1 MFRVWDVRLALPAAM
16 VSLVGDAM
24 AMVAL
29 TLRVHDTGAGPYA
42 VAVLLVCFSLPVVV
56 TMGLVGHVA
65 DSVDPRLVLGAGGL
79 VQMLACLGLARWN
92 GLAATYALVVVLQ
105 TGFAFANPVW
115 SSVLTRAVGDQLV
128 GRLVSTQQALG
139 AVAAPLGAALG
150 GVLVE
155 LRGDAVVFLLD
166 AATYAVLFGA
176 GLAVRTRVAG
186 IVTATDDAPVT
197 ATGHGATT
205 SGPVRPAVAFLPRAG
220 LAVVRADRVV
230 WVLVCAMLPFVVSL
244 ESMNAVEVFLARDA
258 LHAGQAQFGYW
269 QALTGVGAVVGAV
282 AAGVLRADTTR
293 LRALVVALA
302 VMSLAQVGSGVAPAL
317 VWLYA
322 CGAVLGLANAVSNA
336 AVFAVF
342 MRRTAP
348 GDRGKALAVV
358 NGLART
364 CTMLALG
371 LGGLG
376 ASTIGPRGSFVV
388 AGCCGVAVACW
399 AGWSLHWTGELR
411 LTNRAETEAEAVRC
425 GRRAGRRAPRWS
437 LR

>member
-1 MFRVWDVRLALPAAM
+1 MKELFQIFRVWDVRLALPAAM
-16 VSLVGDAM
+16 VSLLGDGM
-24 AMVAL
+24 AMIAL

-42 VAVLLVCFSLPVVV
+42 VALLLVCFSLPVVL

-79 VQMLACLGLARWN
+79 VQVLACLGLTRWD
-92 GLAATYALVVVLQ
+92 GLAATYVLVVLLQ

-115 SSVLTRAVGDQLV
+115 SSVLTRAVGDHHV
-128 GRLVSTQQALG
+128 GRLVSTQQALA
-139 AVAAPLGAALG
+139 AVAAPVGAALG

-155 LRGDAVVFLLD
+155 LRGDSVVFLLD
-166 AATYAVLFGA
+166 AATCAVLLAA
-176 GLAVRTRVAG
+176 GLAVRTRVAAG
-186 IVTATDDAPVT
+186 EV
-197 ATGHGATT
+197 
-205 SGPVRPAVAFLPRAG
+205 AVPPTVSFLPRAG

-244 ESMNAVEVFLARDA
+244 ESMNAVEVFLARDG
-258 LHAGQAQFGYW
+258 LHASQAQFGYW
-269 QALTGVGAVVGAV
+269 QALTGAGAVVGAV

-302 VMSLAQVGSGVAPAL
+302 AMSLAQVGSGAATAL

-322 CGAVLGLANAVSNA
+322 FGALLGLANAVSNA
-336 AVFAVF
+336 AVFAVL

-358 NGLART
+358 NGMART

-399 AGWSLHWTGELR
+399 AAWSLHRIGALRTPGDAAAGLAAGESVPEVPDIR
-411 LTNRAETEAEAVRC
+411 KVHFQH
-425 GRRAGRRAPRWS
+425 GP
-437 LR
+437 

>member
-1 MFRVWDVRLALPAAM
+1 MKELFQIFRVWDVRLALPAAM
-16 VSLVGDAM
+16 VSLLGDAM

-29 TLRVHDTGAGPYA
+29 TLRVHDSGAGPYA
-42 VAVLLVCFSLPVVV
+42 VALLLVCFSLPVVV

-79 VQMLACLGLARWN
+79 VQVLACLGLATWN

-115 SSVLTRAVGDQLV
+115 SSVLTRAVGDHHV

-139 AVAAPLGAALG
+139 AVAAPIGAALG

-155 LRGDAVVFLLD
+155 LRGDSVVFVLD
-166 AATYAVLFGA
+166 AATCAVLLVA

-186 IVTATDDAPVT
+186 NGRTAARRDDAT
-197 ATGHGATT
+197 RA
-205 SGPVRPAVAFLPRAG
+205 AVSFLPRAG

-244 ESMNAVEVFLARDA
+244 ESMNAVEVFLARDE
-258 LHAGQAQFGYW
+258 LHATQAQFGYW
-269 QALTGVGAVVGAV
+269 QALTGVGAVLGAV
-282 AAGVLRADTTR
+282 AAGVLRADPTR
-293 LRALVVALA
+293 LRALVVALVA
-302 VMSLAQVGSGVAPAL
+302 MSLAQVGSGLAPTLA
-317 VWLYA
+317 WLFGF
-322 CGAVLGLANAVSNA
+322 GAALGLANAVSNA
-336 AVFAVF
+336 ALFAVF

-358 NGLART
+358 NGMART

-371 LGGLG
+371 LGGVG

-399 AGWSLHWTGELR
+399 AGWSLHRIGAL
-411 LTNRAETEAEAVRC
+411 
-425 GRRAGRRAPRWS
+425 RAPGDAPAVQAARES
-437 LR
+437 VPEPPDLRKVHFQQGR

>member
-1 MFRVWDVRLALPAAM
+1 MKERFQIFRVWDVRLALPAAM
-16 VSLVGDAM
+16 VSLLGDAM

-42 VAVLLVCFSLPVVV
+42 VALLLGCFSVPVVV

-79 VQMLACLGLARWN
+79 VQVLACLGLARWN
-92 GLAATYALVVVLQ
+92 GLAATYALVVLLQ

-115 SSVLTRAVGDQLV
+115 SSVLTRAVGDHHV
-128 GRLVSTQQALG
+128 GRLVSTQQALA
-139 AVAAPLGAALG
+139 AVAAPAGAALG
-150 GVLVE
+150 GVLVQ
-155 LRGDAVVFLLD
+155 LRGDSVVFLLD
-166 AATYAVLFGA
+166 AATYAVLLAA

-186 IVTATDDAPVT
+186 NEDASAPRRDTARRSA
-197 ATGHGATT
+197 
-205 SGPVRPAVAFLPRAG
+205 SLLPRAG

-244 ESMNAVEVFLARDA
+244 ESMNAVEVFLARDE
-258 LHAGQAQFGYW
+258 LHASQAQFGYW
-269 QALTGVGAVVGAV
+269 QALTGVGAVVGAL

-302 VMSLAQVGSGVAPAL
+302 AMSLAQVGSGLAPAL
-317 VWLYA
+317 LWLYA
-322 CGAVLGLANAVSNA
+322 FGAVLGLANAVSNA
-336 AVFAVF
+336 ALFAVF

-358 NGLART
+358 NGMART

-371 LGGLG
+371 LGGVG

-399 AGWSLHWTGELR
+399 AGWSLHRIGALRTPRDAAAVVAAGESVPEVPDIR
-411 LTNRAETEAEAVRC
+411 KVHFQH
-425 GRRAGRRAPRWS
+425 GP
-437 LR
+437 